1 LTKKIEKRFLGIG
14 VAARAKSVK
23 HFKGNETK
31 RTRQIG
37 FRYDPKK
44 NDDSSTFVASVEDDF
59 SKVLFSY
66 F

>member
-1 LTKKIEKRFLGIG
+1 LFDKKKIEKRFLGI
-14 VAARAKSVK
+14 AARAKSVK
-23 HFKGNETK
+23 HFKRNETK
-31 RTRQIG
+31 AADWFSLR
-37 FRYDPKK
+37 PEK

>member
-1 LTKKIEKRFLGIG
+1 LGIG

-31 RTRQIG
+31 AADWFSLR
-37 FRYDPKK
+37 PEK

-59 SKVLFSY
+59 FKSLFCI
-66 F
+66 FVEFLRITH